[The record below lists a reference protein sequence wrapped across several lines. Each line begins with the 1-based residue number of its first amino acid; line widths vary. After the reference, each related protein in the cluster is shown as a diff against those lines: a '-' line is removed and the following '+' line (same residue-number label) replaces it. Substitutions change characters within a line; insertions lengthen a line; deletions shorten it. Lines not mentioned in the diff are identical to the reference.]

1 MFENPK
7 FAKTKKIDT
16 SGFQLI
22 EDIAI
27 DASSDV
33 EYSEELS
40 IEGEYYDWHLLFKNI
55 YNSSEIIFIYTF

>member
-40 IEGEYYDWHLLFKNI
+40 IEGEYYD
-55 YNSSEIIFIYTF
+55 